1 MLTQEYKH
9 SSDLFLS
16 IDTHLLFF
24 LANSLK
30 ETIMVGTDW
39 MIDTSPWA
47 NIMNNPQW
55 PTDIKNSSKKRV
67 RTPIMDA
74 VNEEDS
80 SDIDELD
87 DDHVEFSIS
96 DVEVEED
103 EVDHLMNIMEWICM
117 PCLFYACY
125 MQIY

>member
-1 MLTQEYKH
+1 
-9 SSDLFLS
+9 
-16 IDTHLLFF
+16 
-24 LANSLK
+24 
-30 ETIMVGTDW
+30 

-103 EVDHLMNIMEWICM
+103 EVDHLINIME
-117 PCLFYACY
+117 
-125 MQIY
+125 

>member
-9 SSDLFLS
+9 WSDLFLS
-16 IDTHLLFF
+16 KDTHLWFF
-24 LANSLK
+24 LENSLK
-30 ETIMVGTDW
+30 ETIKVGTDW

-47 NIMNNPQW
+47 DIMDNPQW
-55 PTDIKNSSKKRV
+55 PTDIKNSSKKGV
-67 RTPIMDA
+67 QTPIMDA

-80 SDIDELD
+80 SDDDDMTDIDELD

-103 EVDHLMNIMEWICM
+103 EVDHLVNIME
-117 PCLFYACY
+117 
-125 MQIY
+125 